1 MRIQNNAIPQN
12 LVDRVRDLRIS
23 GADAEALLW
32 QLLRDR
38 TMDGRKFTRH
48 HAMSPYVLD
57 FYCHDAGLAVEL
69 DHGDADIHR
78 KMALARRGVRVLRFV
93 DREVLDD
100 TEAVVASIWK
110 ALRGGESR
118 R

>member
-1 MRIQNNAIPQN
+1 MRTLTMPPN
-12 LVDRVRDLRIS
+12 LLNRVRDLQIS
-23 GADAEALLW
+23 GADAETVLW

-38 TMDGRKFTRH
+38 SLDGRKFTRR

-78 KMALARRGVRVLRFV
+78 KMVLARRGVRVLRFQ
-93 DREVLDD
+93 DGEVLRDA
-100 TEAVVASIWK
+100 EVVVESIWK
-110 ALRGGESR
+110 ALRGGESNR
-118 R
+118 